1 LLGCHVPRLD
11 VQADATN
18 LRGAL
23 NAHVSLDGEIDRK
36 PARASL
42 HIARPVAGG
51 AVLDGVDVSIG
62 SVSAQ
67 GGVALDTANF
77 AAGRIS
83 ASAMLAGSPDHLGG
97 NWIGRLLP
105 KTIAVTVP
113 RITRRRSAG
122 NSFKI
127 QHDFLIN

>member
-1 LLGCHVPRLD
+1 
-11 VQADATN
+11 
-18 LRGAL
+18 
-23 NAHVSLDGEIDRK
+23 
-36 PARASL
+36 
-42 HIARPVAGG
+42 VAGG

-77 AAGRIS
+77 AAGRIA